1 MPEFDDLA
9 VTNSANLFCKNGRS
23 TDINGIILPRIQ
35 RIARM
40 SWMDILTQDTGA
52 SGEKELVIGW
62 IFQTIEGDEKH
73 GALQLRGM
81 RHGVHPT
88 MKCPSLLQ
96 LT

>member
-1 MPEFDDLA
+1 MPEFDDLE
-9 VTNSANLFCKNGRS
+9 VTHSAIILQKNGWS

-40 SWMDILTQDTGA
+40 SWMDILPQDAGA
-52 SGEKELVIGW
+52 SGEKELVIGR

-81 RHGVHPT
+81 HRWRTSHYE
-88 MKCPSLLQ
+88 MSL
-96 LT
+96 TFCN